1 MNSLYAVTGTKGKTT
16 IVRLLD
22 HVFQRQGRQV
32 LRVDTSGAYLNGV
45 LQVSDQ
51 ESRQKW
57 GLATT
62 NAPGRFLYLLD
73 NAGGV
78 GILECTLFC
87 ANRGVG
93 LGYKHHSIGIFTNVF
108 EDHLGGSQGLET
120 KQDIANKKSLVF
132 EKIAPGGSAIYNM
145 DDPLVV
151 EQLQKLPSH
160 DVRRMGV
167 TLDDAA
173 DDRRRC
179 VVTDSELL
187 LYDNGLTRRYSLCD
201 FQWLAAAHRPSRYA
215 LGFAVAALY
224 EGLDVAQLDKAILA
238 LKTYTFDEDGGRMV
252 RINTK
257 GPMVLLDFAHEKY
270 SLHELAVYAR
280 SLISSA
286 GRVIG
291 VVRLAPSR
299 TKELIEDTAQFIAK
313 DFDVFIVYDK
323 VDGYWRQP
331 GLVKGFTDKYEEI
344 GKIAGIFGEALR
356 VQGAEALVVL
366 REDQAI
372 QAAVKKARPDDVIV
386 YIVNDD
392 SRRSRR
398 FLLQALQGYQN
409 TKEKE
414 MAE

>member
-22 HVFQRQGRQV
+22 YVFQQQGRQA
-32 LRVDTSGAYLNGV
+32 LRVDTSGAYLNGA
-45 LQVSDQ
+45 LRVSDQ

-57 GLATT
+57 GFAAT

-73 NAGGV
+73 DADGV

-93 LGYKHHSIGIFTNVF
+93 LGYKHHNIGIFTNVF

-132 EKIAPGGSAIYNM
+132 EKIAPGGSAIYNI

-151 EQLQKLPSH
+151 DQLQKVPSH

-167 TLDDAA
+167 TLDDTAG
-173 DDRRRC
+173 DRRRC
-179 VVTDSELL
+179 VVTDSEAL
-187 LYDNGLTRRYSLCD
+187 LYDNGLACRYSLSD

-215 LGFAVAALY
+215 IGFAIAALY
-224 EGLDVAQLDKAILA
+224 EGLDAARFDEAIQE

-252 RINTK
+252 RIDTG
-257 GPMVLLDFAHEKY
+257 GPVVLLDFAHEKY
-270 SLHELAVYAR
+270 SLHELAMYAR

-313 DFDVFIVYDK
+313 DFDTFIVYDK

-331 GLVKGFTDKYEEI
+331 ALVKGFTDKYEEV
-344 GKIAGIFGEALR
+344 GKVAGILGDALR
-356 VQGAEALVVL
+356 AQGTDALVVL

-372 QAAVKKARPDDVIV
+372 QAAVKKARPDDAIV

-392 SRRSRR
+392 SRRSRK

-409 TKEKE
+409 TKEKGMVE
-414 MAE
+414 